1 MLGYLIY
8 GVGMYATPS
17 TDTAVTTAPEDKVG
31 VASGVYKMASSLG
44 NSFGVAISGTI
55 FTIMSARDN
64 IHVGAMYG
72 LWFNAALAIIAFVFV
87 WLLVPKSNLIIS
99 YGNKIFEV
107 NNKMKCILYARL
119 SIKHRTVHFRVVY
132 MKKLGYRQTSYA

>member
-8 GVGMYATPS
+8 GVGLGMYATPS

-99 YGNKIFEV
+99 YGNKIL
-107 NNKMKCILYARL
+107 K
-119 SIKHRTVHFRVVY
+119 
-132 MKKLGYRQTSYA
+132 